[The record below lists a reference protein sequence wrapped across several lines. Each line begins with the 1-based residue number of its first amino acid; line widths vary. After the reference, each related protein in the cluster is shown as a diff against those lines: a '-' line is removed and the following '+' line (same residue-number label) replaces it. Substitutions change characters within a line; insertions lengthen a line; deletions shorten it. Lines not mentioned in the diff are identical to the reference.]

1 MTLNQAI
8 YKVITTQ
15 YKKDMGEAYKIVTDA
30 GFLPRKITGGWE
42 VYNPETRRSV
52 WVSYNNYKTY
62 ISYGWDHRRVEINF
76 HFDFEKNLRTPNNT
90 EWFEVRNRRRDW
102 RGDTKIKM
110 ERLHDAKWTIEWR
123 KRDIEHTKKKI
134 EELQRELMSQMRSEI
149 QSESCLDEIRK
160 ELKLK
165 K

>member
-15 YKKDMGEAYKIVTDA
+15 YKKDMGEDLEIVKDA
-30 GFLPRKITGGWE
+30 GFEVRKITGGWE

-62 ISYGWDHRRVEINF
+62 IRYGWNKRVEISF
-76 HFDFEKNLRTPNNT
+76 HFDFENNLRTPHNLDW
-90 EWFEVRNRRRDW
+90 EYVREQRRDW
-102 RGDTKIKM
+102 RGETKKKM
-110 ERLHDAKWTIEWR
+110 ERLHDAKWTIGWR
-123 KRDIEHTKKKI
+123 KKDIENTKKKI
-134 EELQRELMSQMRSEI
+134 EELQRELMRQMRSEI
-149 QSESCLDEIRK
+149 DAESRLDDLRK